1 MNYLESE
8 CFFVCNLSLDVFS
21 YVFKKTTD
29 YNSIKKRHAIWE
41 ALGNANALR

>member
-1 MNYLESE
+1 MIVFL
-8 CFFVCNLSLDVFS
+8 CVCVMSLDV
-21 YVFKKTTD
+21 YKKTTD